1 MIRFFTERGMSM
13 LDVSELHP
21 SQIEALL
28 EQSWNFRA
36 KDTLRPL
43 GHPEH
48 RSDVEGRPQAA
59 FAPLLAVA
67 PNRIAPRIGTINV
80 PALATDLSTF
90 TPPLPPPPIPPPNPL
105 PVAGLR
111 WPHLIY
117 AYMIENT
124 RIVEVF
130 RRVIS
135 NFLFGERLS
144 VLSPASQRWAWT
156 TEELFFRD
164 PPSFSVTT
172 QTSHIRQDVRGMRG
186 NIYQRLFGMTLN
198 TTADQEKVSFPVAE
212 HANVDFVTV
221 FDELQHEV
229 WQGRTNFANQVG
241 ARPTDDSKIS
251 QLCER
256 LADMLQARRNNG
268 TVSREEFWAVAT
280 MSWFHATLL
289 EERHPILIDLRAEAS
304 SPEERL
310 FKIAQRVGYPAH
322 GLSKSYFE
330 LAEPISRLLLAIET
344 GTFNNVA
351 AVPALYTPPSTP
363 PIPGTIPPVDDT
375 DLIKTHWSIIRGR
388 DIKSRKVVTA

>member
-1 MIRFFTERGMSM
+1 MIRFFNDRGMPM
-13 LDVSELHP
+13 VDVSELHP

-36 KDTLRPL
+36 KDLSRAI
-43 GHPEH
+43 GHPDH
-48 RSDVEGRPQAA
+48 RSDVEGRPQAS
-59 FAPLLAVA
+59 FAALLSVA
-67 PNRIAPRIGTINV
+67 PSRIAPRTGTINV
-80 PALATDLSTF
+80 PLLATDLSTF
-90 TPPLPPPPIPPPNPL
+90 TPPIPPLPLPPPVSGI
-105 PVAGLR
+105 R

-124 RIVEVF
+124 RIAEVF

-164 PPSFSVTT
+164 PSSYSITT
-172 QTSHIRQDVRGMRG
+172 QTSYIRPDARGMRA
-186 NIYQRLFGMTLN
+186 NIYQRLFGMSLN
-198 TTADQEKVSFPVAE
+198 TTAEQEKVSFPAAE
-212 HANVDFVTV
+212 HANVDFVTA
-221 FDELQHEV
+221 FDELQHEI

-256 LADMLQARRNNG
+256 LADMLQARRNSG
-268 TVSREEFWAVAT
+268 TLSREEFWAVAT
-280 MSWFHATLL
+280 MSWFHATVL
-289 EERHPILIDLRAEAS
+289 EPDHPILIDLRAQAS

-344 GTFNNVA
+344 GTFNNPS
-351 AVPALYTPPSTP
+351 AVPALYTPPPTP

-375 DLIKTHWSIIRGR
+375 DLIKTHWSIIRGLN
-388 DIKSRKVVTA
+388 IKATRVATK